1 MLHRILL
8 FLAIVLAVPGRVGAQ
23 TITTCADS
31 WAEIVAAIG
40 AAGANAGDHDV
51 RIVKGTYVMSGSLL
65 AELHADAF
73 LSLRGGYNPGCAS
86 RTLDPTNTTLAGQG
100 VHALRIG
107 HNRDLTLEGLTIRH
121 LGGYLQG
128 QAAGLDINCNATD
141 SNIRYVHLRH
151 NIFNDLDGEYAGVS
165 LWGEPACRL
174 DFRNNLVHS
183 ITAPAGAS
191 SNFSGV
197 ALCSGIFDSPRQGE
211 YVDQNTFVG
220 IVAGSGS
227 NAGALAVCKTGTI
240 AHNLFRSNT
249 PRDLDLVAGNAMNVI
264 GNLYDQIP
272 SDGIGGQNV
281 GNFSADPLF
290 VNPGLGDYRLQLASP
305 AINQGATLTDLTQDL
320 AGNGRQ
326 IGSRTDLGAYESNL
340 NDLTQVLVTNS
351 ADSGAGS
358 LRQALLDANA
368 NPNHTLV
375 RFSMPGVCGSQG
387 ILLLSPLPDI
397 STAVTIDGYTQSGAQ
412 PNTSP
417 SAFNAQVCVGL
428 TQIGASAVGLRAAAG
443 GSLVVRG
450 LWFGNFTGSGAA
462 AIRIAGGS
470 DHVIEGNQFSGTLPN
485 GSSVGQNR
493 LNVLVSGGN
502 DTRIGGAA
510 IGQRNLISNAEFQG
524 VAVSSAGLGAGI
536 VVQNNLIG
544 LNASR
549 SAVDGNGGAG
559 VSVSNSG
566 GVEILGN
573 VINGNGGGGVS
584 VTSGSLGVVVRD
596 NEIGRALQGNAG
608 HGVFVGGG
616 SFSVIVGGS
625 SEGVDAGGNWISY
638 NSGAGVRVADGDA
651 VRVRGNVLWNN
662 VQMGIDLGTA
672 GVTANDAGDGDTGAN
687 DLQNFPVLG
696 AATALNGNLTVSGS
710 LDAGANANYYID
722 VYANLACDASGH
734 GQGYRYLGRIDTS
747 TAANGQTSFQQ
758 GFADDAILPGQFI
771 TATATRTGPTN
782 IGDTSEF
789 SACMAVEAG
798 IDELFQDGFED

>member
-1 MLHRILL
+1 MLRCCLLL
-8 FLAIVLAVPGRVGAQ
+8 FVLGLASPGRAFAQ

-31 WAEIVAAIG
+31 WAEIVAAIS
-40 AAGANAGDHDV
+40 AAGANAGEHDV
-51 RIVKGTYVMSGSLL
+51 RIVQGTYVMSGSLL
-65 AELHADAF
+65 ADLHPDAF
-73 LSLRGGYNPGCAS
+73 LSLRGGYNPGCAT
-86 RTLDPTNTTLAGQG
+86 RTLDPTNTTLAGQS
-100 VHALRIG
+100 VHMMRII
-107 HNRDLTLEGLTIRH
+107 HNRDLTLEGLTVRH

-128 QAAGLDINCNATD
+128 QAGGLNINCDATD
-141 SNIRYVHLRH
+141 SNIRFVTLRH
-151 NIFNDLDGEYAGVS
+151 NIFSDLDGEYAGVYV
-165 LWGEPACRL
+165 WGEPACRL

-191 SNFSGV
+191 STFSGV

-220 IVAGSGS
+220 IVAGSGN
-227 NAGALAVCKTGTI
+227 NAGALAVCKTGTV

-264 GNLYDQIP
+264 GNLYDQMP

-290 VNPGLGDYRLQLASP
+290 VNPGAGDYRLQLASP

-326 IGSRTDLGAYESNL
+326 VGSRTDLGAYESNL
-340 NDLTQVLVTNS
+340 NDLIQVLVTNS

-387 ILLLSPLPDI
+387 ILLSSALPDI

-428 TQIGASAVGLRAAAG
+428 TQIGGSPIGLRAVDG

-470 DHVIEGNQFSGTLPN
+470 EHVIEGNQFSGALPN
-485 GSSVGQNR
+485 GTSVGQNR
-493 LNVLVSGGN
+493 VNVLLSGGN
-502 DTRIGGAA
+502 DTLIGGST

-524 VAVSSAGLGAGI
+524 VAVSGAGLGAGI

-544 LNASR
+544 TNAAR
-549 SAVDGNGGAG
+549 TATAGNGGAG
-559 VSVSNSG
+559 VSVSTSG

-573 VINGNGGGGVS
+573 VINGNDGGGVS
-584 VTSGSLGVVVRD
+584 ITGGSLGVVIRD

-608 HGVFVGGG
+608 HGVYVGGG

-662 VQMGIDLGTA
+662 MQLGIDLGTA

-696 AATALNGNLTVSGS
+696 AASVLGGNLTVSGS
-710 LDAGANANYYID
+710 LDSGANANYYID
-722 VYANLACDASGH
+722 VYANSSCDASGH
-734 GQGYRYLGRIDTS
+734 GQGYRYLGRIDVS
-747 TAANGQTSFQQ
+747 TAANGQASFQQ
-758 GFADDAILPGQFI
+758 SFADDEILPGQFI
-771 TATATRTGPTN
+771 TAAATRTGPTN
-782 IGDTSEF
+782 IGDSSEF
-789 SACMAVEAG
+789 SSCLAVEAG
-798 IDELFQDGFED
+798 IDDLFSDSFE

>member
-1 MLHRILL
+1 MWHRILL

-31 WAEIVAAIG
+31 WAEIVAAIS

-51 RIVKGTYVMSGSLL
+51 RIVQGTYVMSGSLL
-65 AELHADAF
+65 ADLHPDAF

-86 RTLDPTNTTLAGQG
+86 RTLDPTNTTLAGQS
-100 VHALRIG
+100 VHALRIR
-107 HNRDLTLEGLTIRH
+107 HNRDFTLEGVTIRN
-121 LGGYLQG
+121 LGGYLQS
-128 QAAGLDINCNATD
+128 LDGGIGIVCTATD
-141 SNIRYVHLRH
+141 GNVRHVALRH
-151 NIFNDLDGEYAGVS
+151 NIFSEIDGKYAGVDVY
-165 LWGEPACRL
+165 GDGPCRL
-174 DFRNNLVHS
+174 AFRNNLVKAM
-183 ITAPAGAS
+183 TAPAAAS
-191 SNFSGV
+191 FFRAVS
-197 ALCSGIFDSPRQGE
+197 LCSGLFDGTRQGE
-211 YVDQNTFVG
+211 YADQNTFVG
-220 IVAGSGS
+220 ISAGGGS
-227 NAGALAVCKTGTI
+227 NSSALGVCKTGTV

-249 PRDLDLVAGNAMNVI
+249 PRDIDMFPGNATNVV
-264 GNLYDQIP
+264 GNLYDQMP

-290 VNPGLGDYRLQLASP
+290 VNPGSGDYRLQLASP

-320 AGNGRQ
+320 AGNGRKV
-326 IGSRTDLGAYESNL
+326 GSRTDLGAYESNL

-387 ILLLSPLPDI
+387 ILLLSALPDI

-428 TQIGASAVGLRAAAG
+428 TQIGGSAVGLRAAAG

-470 DHVIEGNQFSGTLPN
+470 EHVIEGNQFSGTLPN

-710 LDAGANANYYID
+710 LDAGANADYYID